1 MSNCAE
7 CGAVLGIGRYCTN
20 CGARADASAPQSPP
34 QSPPP
39 SPLPPAP
46 LPGTGSR
53 YPLYADEAVAA
64 PPTADRAQR
73 QDRRGGPPWLVLM
86 LVVLLLAGIVGA
98 WLVLR
103 GDGDEQVAGGDP
115 SSTPTTGPTTEPA
128 TGPTDAG
135 RASPVT
141 PDGRPRDLTKDVE
154 VDAPRPA
161 PAGQDFAGRRV
172 SYPAGNL
179 FDGQAQTA
187 YRVTGDASGKVLTFT
202 LPEARAVAM
211 VGLVNGYAKTD
222 RDRASGNEIDWYPR
236 QHRIT
241 KVAWVFDDGT
251 RIVQS
256 LRMTRRMQ
264 KLSVSVET
272 RTVEMH
278 VLETRAPGDI
288 PRARNATSISEVTL
302 QGS

>member
-20 CGARADASAPQSPP
+20 CGARADAARSTP
-34 QSPPP
+34 PPP
-39 SPLPPAP
+39 SPPMP

-64 PPTADRAQR
+64 PPTATGSHR
-73 QDRRGGPPWLVLM
+73 QDRGGGPPWLVLL
-86 LVVLLLAGIVGA
+86 LVGLLLVGILST

-103 GDGDEQVAGGDP
+103 GDGEKQVAGGDA
-115 SSTPTTGPTTEPA
+115 SSAPTTGPA

-135 RASPVT
+135 SASPEEPPST

-154 VDAPRPA
+154 VEAPRPA

-172 SYPAGNL
+172 TYPAGNL
-179 FDGQAQTA
+179 FDGEAETA
-187 YRVTGDASGKVLTFT
+187 YRVTGDASGRVLTFT
-202 LPEARAVAM
+202 LPEARTVAM

-222 RDRASGNEIDWYPR
+222 RDRASGNRVDWYPR

-256 LRMTRRMQ
+256 LRLTRQMQ